1 MKLEKV
7 SFIKSVMF
15 MLMLLIFLPGMQGIK
30 HEGTS
35 YSGVIEQIDK
45 DFKFLVINGAKMD
58 VSQNTRIL
66 DENGNSLKTDALKPA
81 LFAVIEGVTT
91 SEGFLAKKIVIRT
104 PKKKQ

>member
-1 MKLEKV
+1 MKLENV

-15 MLMLLIFLPGMQGIK
+15 MLTLLIFLPGMQGIK

-35 YSGVIEQIDK
+35 YSGVIEQVDK
-45 DFKFLVINGAKMD
+45 DSKFLVINGAKMN
-58 VSQNTRIL
+58 VSQDTKIL
-66 DENGNSLKTDALKPA
+66 DEKGNSLKTDALKPA

-91 SEGFLAKKIVIRT
+91 SGGFLAKKIVIRT

>member
-7 SFIKSVMF
+7 SFVKSVIF

-30 HEGTS
+30 LEGTS
-35 YSGVIEQIDK
+35 YSGVIERIDK
-45 DFKFLVINGAKMD
+45 DFKYLVVNGAKMH

-66 DENGNSLKTDALKPA
+66 DEKGNSLKTDALKPA
-81 LFAVIEGVTT
+81 LIAVIEGVTT
-91 SEGFLAKKIVIRT
+91 SEGFLATKIVIRT